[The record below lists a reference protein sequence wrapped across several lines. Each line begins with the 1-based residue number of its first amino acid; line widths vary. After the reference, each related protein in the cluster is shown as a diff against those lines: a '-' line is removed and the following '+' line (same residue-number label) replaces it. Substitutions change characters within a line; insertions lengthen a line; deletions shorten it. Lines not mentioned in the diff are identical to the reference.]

1 MKNWK
6 ASLTL
11 GIVCMVLAMA
21 ICIQI
26 KTVDNSNTTVSQTL
40 TSNELRDQILKQKEK
55 YDKSVVELANTEKK
69 LEEMR
74 VQATKNDDQA
84 LRIEEQ
90 IKLDNILLGLTDVK
104 GPGIEIVL
112 KDNDIVKRE
121 NIIGTDNLQ
130 FYIIH
135 AGDLITVINDLKNA
149 GAEAI
154 EVNGQRIVN
163 SSSIYCAGNVIKING
178 EKITSP
184 ITIKAIGEPDLLYGS
199 MNILGGYIQLLRE
212 TGISVD
218 IRKSNNIEIGKYE
231 GVIKPQ
237 FMQAE

>member
-11 GIVCMVLAMA
+11 GIVCMVLVMA
-21 ICIQI
+21 ICIQV
-26 KTVDNSNTTVSQTL
+26 KTIDNSNTTVSQTL
-40 TSNELRDQILKQKEK
+40 TSNELREQILKQKEK

-231 GVIKPQ
+231 GVIKPL
-237 FMQAE
+237 FMKAE

>member
-11 GIVCMVLAMA
+11 GIVCMVLVMA
-21 ICIQI
+21 ICIQV
-26 KTVDNSNTTVSQTL
+26 KTIDNSNTTVSQTL
-40 TSNELRDQILKQKEK
+40 TSNELREQILKQKEK

-84 LRIEEQ
+84 LKIEEQ

-104 GPGIEIVL
+104 GSGIEIVL

-199 MNILGGYIQLLRE
+199 MNILGGYVQLLRD

-218 IRKSNNIEIGKYE
+218 IKKSNNIEIGKYE
-231 GVIKPQ
+231 GIIKPQ

>member
-55 YDKSVVELANTEKK
+55 YDKSVVELENTEKK

-84 LRIEEQ
+84 LKIEEQ

-104 GPGIEIVL
+104 GSGIEIVL

-218 IRKSNNIEIGKYE
+218 IKKSNNIEIGKYE

>member
-11 GIVCMVLAMA
+11 GIVCMVLVMA
-21 ICIQI
+21 ICIQV
-26 KTVDNSNTTVSQTL
+26 KTIDNSNTTVSQTL
-40 TSNELRDQILKQKEK
+40 TSNELREQILKQKEK

>member
-55 YDKSVVELANTEKK
+55 YDKSVVELENTEKK

-84 LRIEEQ
+84 LKIEEQ

-104 GPGIEIVL
+104 GSGIEIVL

-121 NIIGTDNLQ
+121 NIIGADNLQ

-218 IRKSNNIEIGKYE
+218 IKKSNNIEIGKYE

>member
-55 YDKSVVELANTEKK
+55 YDKSVVELENTEKK

-84 LRIEEQ
+84 LKIEEQ

-104 GPGIEIVL
+104 GSGIEIVL

-121 NIIGTDNLQ
+121 NIIGADNLQ

-218 IRKSNNIEIGKYE
+218 IKKSNNIEIGKYE

-237 FMQAE
+237 FMHAE